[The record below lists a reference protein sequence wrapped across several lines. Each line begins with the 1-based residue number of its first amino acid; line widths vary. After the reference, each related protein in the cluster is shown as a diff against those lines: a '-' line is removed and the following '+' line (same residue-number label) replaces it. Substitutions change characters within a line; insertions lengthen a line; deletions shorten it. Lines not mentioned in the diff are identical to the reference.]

1 MMPTTHR
8 KFRFHYQCKD
18 NLCSPGV
25 LIYYY
30 VPSFKKMTYE
40 SLQLYKTLFFL
51 NEEISEEGKH
61 GQEKLQEVMDKT
73 GKQNTCL

>member
-1 MMPTTHR
+1 
-8 KFRFHYQCKD
+8 
-18 NLCSPGV
+18 
-25 LIYYY
+25 
-30 VPSFKKMTYE
+30 MTYE